1 MLLKELKINISWLLV
16 IKENKTHHP
25 NVRLLYLCV
34 MVTCLIKALACCNFL
49 LLKDEV
55 SCTSAGFNGAI
66 ETN

>member
-16 IKENKTHHP
+16 IKGNKTHQP
-25 NVRLLYLCV
+25 NVLLYLCL
-34 MVTCLIKALACCNFL
+34 MVACLIKALACCNFL